1 MLQIAVHHAY
11 GHPARRID
19 ACDDGAGEASLIA
32 LTSLDHAPTRIADG
46 CGPEGRP
53 CHIVIAVINDHHL
66 VVHAAQG
73 GVELALERFH
83 VAGLV
88 PRRNDDGDA
97 DRLSP
102 TWPACP

>member
-19 ACDDGAGEASLIA
+19 ASDDSAGQAGLVT
-32 LTSLDHAPTRIADG
+32 LTPFDHTPTRIADG

-53 CHIVIAVINDHHL
+53 GHIVIAVVNDHHF

-73 GVELALERFH
+73 GVELALELFH

-88 PRRNDDGDA
+88 PRRDDHGDP